1 MSSNIKI
8 TRICQHCRQEFIA
21 QTTVT
26 RYCGDNCA
34 KRAYKARIKK
44 QKIEAS
50 EVETQKMRQVPTAAI
65 ITTDYLTV
73 NDVSLLLKCDRRTVH
88 YMIKSGRLNAINL
101 SVRKTRILK
110 KDLDG
115 MFNNQIQEVDIRNE
129 VQIEDKRP
137 PIKDCYTVGQIL
149 AKYSLAE
156 VTLRK
161 IIVSN
166 NIPKYKEG
174 KFVYIK
180 KQTIDPILIRFH
192 IRY

>member
-8 TRICQHCRQEFIA
+8 TRICQHCGQEFIA

-34 KRAYKARIKK
+34 KRAYKARIRKI
-44 QKIEAS
+44 KIEAS
-50 EVETQKMRQVPTAAI
+50 ELETENIRQFPSLTI
-65 ITTDYLTV
+65 KTLEYLTV
-73 NDVSLLLKCDRRTVH
+73 NDVALMLKCDRRTVH
-88 YMIKSGRLNAINL
+88 YMVKSGRLNAINL

-115 MFNNQIQEVDIRNE
+115 MFTNQIQEVDIRNE
-129 VQIEDKRP
+129 VQLEDKRP

-161 IIVSN
+161 IIVRN
-166 NIPKYKEG
+166 NIPKYREG

-180 KQTIDPILIRFH
+180 KQTIDPILKRFH

>member
-8 TRICQHCRQEFIA
+8 ARICQHCGQEFIA

-50 EVETQKMRQVPTAAI
+50 EVETQNRRQLPSIAAK
-65 ITTDYLTV
+65 TLEYLTV
-73 NDVSLLLKCDRRTVH
+73 NDVASMLKCDRRTVH
-88 YMIKSGRLNAINL
+88 HMIKSGRLNAINL
-101 SVRKTRILK
+101 SIRKTRILK

-115 MFNNQIQEVDIRNE
+115 MFSNQIQEVDIHNE
-129 VQIEDKRP
+129 VQVEDKRP

-161 IIVSN
+161 IICRN
-166 NIPKYKEG
+166 NIPKYREG

-180 KQTIDPILIRFH
+180 KQAIDPILKRFH

>member
-8 TRICQHCRQEFIA
+8 TRICQHCGQEFIA

-50 EVETQKMRQVPTAAI
+50 ELETKNIRQLPSLTI
-65 ITTDYLTV
+65 KTLEYLTV
-73 NDVSLLLKCDRRTVH
+73 NDVASMLKCDRRTVH
-88 YMIKSGRLNAINL
+88 HMIRSGRLNAINL
-101 SVRKTRILK
+101 SIRKTRILK

-115 MFNNQIQEVDIRNE
+115 MFTNQIQQVDIRNE
-129 VQIEDKRP
+129 AQIEDKRP

-161 IIVSN
+161 IIVRN

-180 KQTIDPILIRFH
+180 KQTIDPILKRFH

>member
-8 TRICQHCRQEFIA
+8 TRICQHCGQEFIA

-26 RYCGDNCA
+26 RYCGNNCA

-50 EVETQKMRQVPTAAI
+50 ELETENIRQLPSLTI
-65 ITTDYLTV
+65 KTLEYLTV
-73 NDVSLLLKCDRRTVH
+73 NDVASMLKCDSRTVH
-88 YMIKSGRLNAINL
+88 HMIKSGRLNAINL

-115 MFNNQIQEVDIRNE
+115 LFTNQIQEVDIRNE
-129 VQIEDKRP
+129 VQLEYKRP

-161 IIVSN
+161 IIVRN
-166 NIPKYKEG
+166 NIPKYREG

-180 KQTIDPILIRFH
+180 KQTIDPILKRFH

>member
-8 TRICQHCRQEFIA
+8 TRICQHCGQEFIA

-34 KRAYKARIKK
+34 KRAYKARVKK

-50 EVETQKMRQVPTAAI
+50 ELETQNIRQLPSLTI
-65 ITTDYLTV
+65 KTLEYLTV
-73 NDVSLLLKCDRRTVH
+73 NDVASMLKCDRRTVH
-88 YMIKSGRLNAINL
+88 HMIKSGRLNAINL
-101 SVRKTRILK
+101 SIRKTRILK

-115 MFNNQIQEVDIRNE
+115 MYTNQIQQVDIRNE
-129 VQIEDKRP
+129 AQVEDKRP

-161 IIVSN
+161 IISRN

-180 KQTIDPILIRFH
+180 KQTIDPILKRFH

>member
-8 TRICQHCRQEFIA
+8 TRICQHCGQEFIA

-34 KRAYKARIKK
+34 KKAYKARIKK

-50 EVETQKMRQVPTAAI
+50 ELETRDIRQLSSLTVKTLE
-65 ITTDYLTV
+65 YLTV
-73 NDVSLLLKCDRRTVH
+73 NDVASMLKCDSRTVH

-101 SVRKTRILK
+101 SIRKTRILK

-115 MFNNQIQEVDIRNE
+115 MFTNQIQRVDIRNE
-129 VQIEDKRP
+129 AQVEEKRP

-161 IIVSN
+161 IIIRN
-166 NIPKYKEG
+166 NIPK
-174 KFVYIK
+174 
-180 KQTIDPILIRFH
+180 
-192 IRY
+192 

>member
-8 TRICQHCRQEFIA
+8 TRICQHCWQEFIA

-50 EVETQKMRQVPTAAI
+50 ELETQNIRQLPSLTI
-65 ITTDYLTV
+65 KTLEYLTV
-73 NDVSLLLKCDRRTVH
+73 NDVAAMLQCDRRTIH
-88 YMIKSGRLNAINL
+88 HMIKSGRLNAINL
-101 SVRKTRILK
+101 SIRKTRILK

-115 MFNNQIQEVDIRNE
+115 IFTNQIQQVDIRNK
-129 VQIEDKRP
+129 VQVEDKCP
-137 PIKDCYTVGQIL
+137 PIKDCYTIGQIL

-161 IIVSN
+161 IIVRN

-180 KQTIDPILIRFH
+180 KQTIDPTLKRFH

>member
-1 MSSNIKI
+1 MSSNIRI
-8 TRICQHCRQEFIA
+8 TRICQHCSQEFIA

-50 EVETQKMRQVPTAAI
+50 EVETQKLRQLPSYNIKTVE
-65 ITTDYLTV
+65 YLTV
-73 NDVSLLLKCDRRTVH
+73 NEAALMLKCDRRTIH
-88 YMIKSGRLNAINL
+88 LMIKEGRLNAINL

-115 MFNNQIQEVDIRNE
+115 MFSICESRSTIYQEPI
-129 VQIEDKRP
+129 ILDKLP
-137 PIKDCYTVGQIL
+137 NLKDCYTVGQIL
-149 AKYSLAE
+149 AEYNIAE
-156 VTLRK
+156 VTLRNLISRNK
-161 IIVSN
+161 
-166 NIPKYKEG
+166 IPKYKEG

-180 KQTIDPILIRFH
+180 KQAIDPILKRFNTIH
-192 IRY
+192 

>member
-8 TRICQHCRQEFIA
+8 TRICQHCGQEFIA

-50 EVETQKMRQVPTAAI
+50 ELETQNIRQVASLTI
-65 ITTDYLTV
+65 KKLEYLTV
-73 NDVSLLLKCDRRTVH
+73 NDVASMLKCDRRTVH
-88 YMIKSGRLNAINL
+88 HMIKSGRLNAINL
-101 SVRKTRILK
+101 SIRKTRILK

-115 MFNNQIQEVDIRNE
+115 MFTNQIQEVDIRNE
-129 VQIEDKRP
+129 VQAEDKRP

-149 AKYSLAE
+149 GKYRLAE
-156 VTLRK
+156 ATLRK
-161 IIVSN
+161 IILSN

-180 KQTIDPILIRFH
+180 KQTIDPVLKRFH
-192 IRY
+192 ISY

>member
-8 TRICQHCRQEFIA
+8 TRICQYCGQEFIA

-26 RYCGDNCA
+26 RYCGDHCA

-50 EVETQKMRQVPTAAI
+50 EVETQNIRQLSSIAAK
-65 ITTDYLTV
+65 TFEYLTV
-73 NDVSLLLKCDRRTVH
+73 NDVASMLKCDRRTVH
-88 YMIKSGRLNAINL
+88 HMIKSGRLNAINL
-101 SVRKTRILK
+101 SIRKTRILK

-115 MFNNQIQEVDIRNE
+115 MFLNHVSKDIPKQQLS
-129 VQIEDKRP
+129 VQKNRP
-137 PIKDCYTVGQIL
+137 PLKDCYTVGQIL

-161 IIVSN
+161 IILRN

-180 KQTIDPILIRFH
+180 KQTIDPILKRFH

>member
-8 TRICQHCRQEFIA
+8 TRICQHCGQEFIA

-50 EVETQKMRQVPTAAI
+50 EAETQNRRQLPSIPNKTLE
-65 ITTDYLTV
+65 YLTV
-73 NDVSLLLKCDRRTVH
+73 NDVASMLKCDRRTVH
-88 YMIKSGRLNAINL
+88 HMIKSGRLNAINL
-101 SVRKTRILK
+101 SIRKTRILK

-115 MFNNQIQEVDIRNE
+115 MFTNQIQEVDIRNE
-129 VQIEDKRP
+129 VQVEDKRP
-137 PIKDCYTVGQIL
+137 PLKDCYTVGQIL

-161 IIVSN
+161 IIVRN
-166 NIPKYKEG
+166 NIPKYKDG

-180 KQTIDPILIRFH
+180 KQTIDPILKRFH

>member
-8 TRICQHCRQEFIA
+8 TKICQHCGQEFIA

-34 KRAYKARIKK
+34 KRAYKARIRKI
-44 QKIEAS
+44 KIEAS
-50 EVETQKMRQVPTAAI
+50 ELETENIRQLPSLTI
-65 ITTDYLTV
+65 KTLEYLTV
-73 NDVSLLLKCDRRTVH
+73 NDVALMLKCDRRTIH
-88 YMIKSGRLNAINL
+88 YMIKSGRLNATNL

-115 MFNNQIQEVDIRNE
+115 MFTNQIQEVDIRNE
-129 VQIEDKRP
+129 VKVEDKRP

-161 IIVSN
+161 IIVRN
-166 NIPKYKEG
+166 NIPKYREG

-180 KQTIDPILIRFH
+180 KQTIDPILKRFH